1 MMNPNIGIL
10 QRSTLAF
17 FLIFSGTVVQGQ
29 TADSSLAEPAAV
41 QGVNSMQ
48 VQAADS
54 QQLYRINGVY
64 AKSIWL
70 DIKGAA
76 SAPFRWK
83 GRDWAKFSALTGAAT
98 VLYFTADKPVRELIL
113 RNRNEFS
120 NSAAEVVYPLGNRLP
135 PVLIAGMYLTS
146 VIVKDRKLEHSTL
159 NIAKSL
165 AISTLFYTAS
175 KSVIRRQRPT
185 RTDDPQLFVAPF
197 SGDGYTSFP
206 SGHANTAFSVATA
219 FALEYKNH
227 KWVPWVAY
235 SLATLTAAG
244 RMYQDRHWVSDV
256 LIGSAMGHF
265 ITKTIYRLERERKV
279 VKKDPYAF
287 LR

>member
-1 MMNPNIGIL
+1 MRKRNTGLL
-10 QRSTLAF
+10 QRFTLA
-17 FLIFSGTVVQGQ
+17 IFSILHAVIVYSQ
-29 TADSSLAEPAAV
+29 TTDSITAAAH
-41 QGVNSMQ
+41 GVDTNRT
-48 VQAADS
+48 QAADS
-54 QQLYRINGVY
+54 QQLYRINGAY
-64 AKSIWL
+64 LKTYWS
-70 DIKGAA
+70 DFKGVA
-76 SAPFRWK
+76 SAPFRWRGK
-83 GRDWAKFSALTGAAT
+83 EWAKFAAIAGATGI
-98 VLYFTADKPVRELIL
+98 LYATADKPIREMIQ
-113 RNRNEFS
+113 RNRNEFLS
-120 NSAAEVVYPLGNRLP
+120 SASEVVYPLGNRFP
-135 PVLIAGMYLTS
+135 PVLISGMYLAG
-146 VIVKDRKLEHSTL
+146 VITKNRKLEHSSL

-185 RTDDPQLFVAPF
+185 RTDDPHLFAAPF

-219 FALEYKNH
+219 FAHEYKGH

-235 SLATLTAAG
+235 SLATLTALG
-244 RMYQDRHWVSDV
+244 RMYQDRHWSSDV